1 MRRIDDEVYLLSPE
15 DEIFNSALEL
25 ALEIIGNEP
34 AADVRGEWI
43 PIDELPWDEANTFL
57 CSACHSECDT
67 HNGDYDLPYFCP
79 NCGADMRGE
88 DK

>member
-1 MRRIDDEVYLLSPE
+1 MSVCRNKDECIGMKSMKSRA
-15 DEIFNSALEL
+15 ISA
-25 ALEIIGNEP
+25 IRDVP
-34 AADVRGEWI
+34 AADVRENERGEWI

-57 CSACHSECDT
+57 CSACNSECDT

-88 DK
+88 KDG